1 MKKNQNT
8 FLSHLLDLALG
19 NNTKLL
25 TPAITRMLELK
36 DTLANNSSNRIQQ
49 WELLD
54 RKTRSLRKKALIPS
68 LFPTE

>member
-54 RKTRSLRKKALIPS
+54 RKTRSLRKKTLIPS